1 MVLANRERSSDTA
14 GVEDRTHEAS
24 KRLPLS
30 GVRVLVADD
39 DRIPRRIASA
49 AVVAAG
55 GIPVE
60 AADGPTALAVW
71 SSKMSGPAFEA
82 AVIDFVMPGM
92 DGADLVQAL
101 RSLGFKGAAVG
112 LTAAA
117 TDAQIDAWVAAG
129 CDEVLPKGCS
139 TGELVTELVAA
150 HRRRQNG
157 FRFKPR

>member
-1 MVLANRERSSDTA
+1 MVLASVERGVSAAGPGEREQDGPR
-14 GVEDRTHEAS
+14 
-24 KRLPLS
+24 RLPLS

-39 DRIPRRIASA
+39 DRIPRRIAVA

-71 SSKMSGPAFEA
+71 SSKMGTPAFEA
-82 AVIDFVMPGM
+82 AVLDFVMPGM
-92 DGADLVQAL
+92 DGADLVRAL
-101 RSLGFKGAAVG
+101 RALGYKGTVLG

-117 TDAQIDAWVAAG
+117 TEAQIDAWIAAG

-139 TGELVTELVAA
+139 TAELVTELVAA
-150 HRRRQNG
+150 YRRRRNG